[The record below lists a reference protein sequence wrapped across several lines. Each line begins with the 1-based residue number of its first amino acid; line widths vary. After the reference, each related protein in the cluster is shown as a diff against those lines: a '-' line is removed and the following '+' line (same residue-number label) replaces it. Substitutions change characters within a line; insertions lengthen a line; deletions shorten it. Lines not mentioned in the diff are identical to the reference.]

1 MIDILIPVFL
11 IIFII
16 VLMHTYL
23 GIEIIKRQI
32 IFTDLAVGQM
42 AAVGTAFSLIFFHG
56 EFKYIFS
63 VLFAVLTALII
74 AFITKKDRYTEAF
87 IGVFYAFGF
96 STLFLI
102 MSKDP
107 SGMEHIKE
115 LTASDVLYVDFKD
128 IFITGILYSV
138 FFAILYFS
146 KNSRYYEF
154 IYFPIFALTI
164 VHSVSLVGVLVV
176 FSFLVIPA
184 FVGILFNKDKA
195 FIIGVSYGV
204 IVSFL
209 AIILAVNFD
218 FPVGYTI
225 SAILSGVCIL
235 VAVIR

>member
-11 IIFII
+11 VIFILL
-16 VLMHTYL
+16 LMHTYL

-42 AAVGTAFSLIFFHG
+42 AAVGTAFSLVFFHG
-56 EFKYIFS
+56 EFRYLFS
-63 VLFAVLTALII
+63 ILFAVITALII
-74 AFITKKDRYTEAF
+74 AFVNNKNKYIEAF
-87 IGVFYAFGF
+87 IGIFYAFGF
-96 STLFLI
+96 SMLFLV
-102 MSKDP
+102 MSKNP

-128 IFITGILYSV
+128 VFISAVLYST

-146 KNSRYYEF
+146 KKLNYYEF

-176 FSFLVIPA
+176 FTFLVIPA
-184 FVGILFNKDKA
+184 FLGLLISEKNSFFVGIL
-195 FIIGVSYGV
+195 YGSILSLFAV
-204 IVSFL
+204 
-209 AIILAVNFD
+209 ILAVSLD

-225 SAILSGVCIL
+225 TAVLSCCGILL
-235 VAVIR
+235 ALLK